1 MYTRTAFFLGRT
13 IAGSADEF
21 RAGLE
26 TATAQYAKLP
36 GVRSAHLEFPLSRE
50 DSAPEIYATIRMV
63 FDAEHDIE
71 RALSSPERQLV
82 RAAFAGTFLRL
93 FEGTVAH
100 VNSVG
105 FDFE

>member
-1 MYTRTAFFLGRT
+1 MYVRTAFFVGQPA
-13 IAGSADEF
+13 AGSADQF

-36 GVRSAHLEFPLSRE
+36 GVRSAHLELPLFR
-50 DSAPEIYATIRMV
+50 DDNAPDIYATIRMV